1 MYRAQQ
7 PINDCSQPIK
17 GCRQLRKGRKRF
29 LSLLILV
36 SAALFIMPV
45 FNATCGGAYGKGGQ
59 LIYSLSQNQTPVE
72 TLNSYGVPA
81 YAMVGRAR
89 LRGTYLSVVRSTGF
103 AYSSGLRSG
112 DVLLSV
118 NQRVTESPS
127 VADKIIRDLSGVPL
141 RVTFARGYGG
151 GLAVRQINAMWK
163 VAAENSM
170 PMPGRITTGNYGSAG
185 SSSSNQS
192 VDDLEDYM
200 FQLVNNDRTANGN
213 LSSVRKSSSLGNLA
227 RAYAQDMAKRGFFSH
242 SDPDGRN
249 PVSRA
254 RQAGITGHIAENIS
268 TMRSS
273 RGDNRY
279 LVKGCQQDMMN
290 EPPNQINHRGTI
302 LDPDQSSVGIGV
314 AFSQRGIITVQE
326 FSHDNIP

>member
-1 MYRAQQ
+1 MYRVQ
-7 PINDCSQPIK
+7 K
-17 GCRQLRKGRKRF
+17 F
-29 LSLLILV
+29 LSLSILATV
-36 SAALFIMPV
+36 ALFITPLIS
-45 FNATCGGAYGKGGQ
+45 ATCGGAYGKGGQ
-59 LIYSLSQNQTPVE
+59 LIYSLSQNQAPVE

-81 YAMVGRAR
+81 YAMVGGAR
-89 LRGTYLSVVRSTGF
+89 LRGTYLSLVRSTGF

-112 DVLLSV
+112 DVLLSI

-141 RVTFARGYGG
+141 RVTFARGSGG

-170 PMPGRITTGNYGSAG
+170 PMPGRITTGNYGSSGG
-185 SSSSNQS
+185 SSSANQS
-192 VDDLEDYM
+192 VGELEDYM

-213 LSSVRKSSSLGNLA
+213 LSSVRKSSTLGKLA

-249 PVSRA
+249 PVTRA
-254 RQAGITGHIAENIS
+254 RQVGITGHIAENIS
-268 TMRSS
+268 KMRST

-302 LDPDQSSVGIGV
+302 LDPDQSCVGIGV
-314 AFSQRGIITVQE
+314 AFGHGGIITVQE